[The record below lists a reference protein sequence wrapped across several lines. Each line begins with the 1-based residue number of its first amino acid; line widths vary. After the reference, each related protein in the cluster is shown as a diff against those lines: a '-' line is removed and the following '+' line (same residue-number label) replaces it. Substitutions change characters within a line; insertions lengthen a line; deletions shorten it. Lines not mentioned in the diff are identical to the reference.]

1 MFRSSSPAVHGGN
14 LSTWLKAVTTPFL
27 PKDASNLQHL
37 NQEQLDTEPDELM
50 AHDPTQ
56 SYNYKELARILGSLV
71 HILVTQAWL
80 SEWSNIDL
88 EQQAATLMLQA
99 EEAWKDQA
107 RTQSRLDQ
115 LLLETQNQPEKEDGT
130 DPELQKEVERLQNAL
145 QDLRLDTDQRGQL
158 EREAQKELNEKLQQ
172 CDTLLERAKTEL
184 KERDSKARA
193 CEKHLQAARAK
204 IDKLTLQR
212 DELQDELDTV
222 HAELK
227 HSYRLQSGWNRE
239 THTIE
244 FLPAR
249 HSNPF
254 SQEPRAEKGGVSPWL
269 KTSPASFQE
278 YLSATEGGEPFQRT
292 HATKPCTAPR
302 ELDKLARNIPT
313 FNPDP
318 AGGHDVHAYLQ
329 DIDFHL
335 QTVANVTALDKLY
348 LLRITSRRDV
358 HRILDRQP
366 ETVKVDY
373 QQLRKTLILEFSD
386 PDSDHGLLNTIDLK
400 QGQLENPQ
408 TFYSQLLKA
417 YFGAHNE
424 PGMEQDVNFKT
435 LFLRNLHASWSFH
448 LGVSACPRSMSTQE
462 LRDLAHKAY
471 TKQKTISE
479 KTVKNPTI
487 YSVSEHCSELTLEGA
502 PQHHSHRPFYRE
514 SRPFQATRGPH
525 NRGGARPKHQ
535 SKRYERFW
543 DRRPKKSRSPPSR
556 TQSPDSLQW
565 NHSRHDTGKLNP
577 EHTSEK
583 HRAAT
588 SETAEILRVLKE
600 LLYMKTR
607 KEDKKDEP
615 DILCLSIRTETNTLS
630 NCHLTEP
637 STPNTARHPQT
648 TELTVTSQGDSITQ
662 APQLTAAHPERDS
675 TVPHTRY
682 HNPKVPENAVLA
694 TCLRSELHETGP
706 NHPSIVT
713 PAPMPT
719 FLGNLVEKGVGRK
732 LHLNITLGKG
742 VRMEALIDTGSHL
755 TVISSQLFKRLQ
767 FEAKRQDRTLTP
779 QTCELNVQS
788 YSQNDIRFDKV
799 ASIHLTI
806 GPMSLVHPVYISPM
820 DTYPLLIGK
829 DLLDRFE
836 PLLDFKQ
843 LKVWAQVR
851 ETLPLQPHRS
861 PVTDCQV
868 TEVTGTPTEPD
879 CQVTE
884 LTGTPAA
891 SHGYTA
897 STTNQGSS
905 LLLCTLVNEQG
916 MVVPA
921 YTKGFAVR
929 LNMRCGRT
937 LNHMLGFFQPS
948 PECVELRLTLE
959 ATPLTEVSSHI
970 VYILCNNWTVTDINI
985 PKAYRLGWLVSHDF
999 HDFERVRPVI
1009 GPISPALIPEGNTD
1023 NTLFTAPFKFI
1034 AITSVMSVTK
1044 DQVCRT
1050 ELTEDQHLAVYTVS
1064 HQSVGETDEPA
1075 TPLNTKPTDD
1085 TPMEEPYPGF
1095 ESPVQRI
1102 LQDANALQ
1110 SDTVRQG
1117 LRQVLYKFKE
1127 SCAKDSLDCG
1137 LTNLHM
1143 VHIPTHPDAPPTFVK
1158 QYKIPI
1164 ASQEPVQEIIESML
1178 EKGVIRPSNSTYSAP
1193 IWHVLKPNGEW

>member
-14 LSTWLKAVTTPFL
+14 PSTWLKAVTTPFL

-37 NQEQLDTEPDELM
+37 NQEQLDTEPDELT

-71 HILVTQAWL
+71 HILVTQRR
-80 SEWSNIDL
+80 
-88 EQQAATLMLQA
+88 
-99 EEAWKDQA
+99 EAWKDQA

-115 LLLETQNQPEKEDGT
+115 LLLETQNQPEKEDAT

-193 CEKHLQAARAK
+193 
-204 IDKLTLQR
+204 
-212 DELQDELDTV
+212 
-222 HAELK
+222 
-227 HSYRLQSGWNRE
+227 Y
-239 THTIE
+239 
-244 FLPAR
+244 
-249 HSNPF
+249 
-254 SQEPRAEKGGVSPWL
+254 
-269 KTSPASFQE
+269 
-278 YLSATEGGEPFQRT
+278 
-292 HATKPCTAPR
+292 
-302 ELDKLARNIPT
+302 
-313 FNPDP
+313 
-318 AGGHDVHAYLQ
+318 
-329 DIDFHL
+329 
-335 QTVANVTALDKLY
+335 
-348 LLRITSRRDV
+348 
-358 HRILDRQP
+358 
-366 ETVKVDY
+366 
-373 QQLRKTLILEFSD
+373 
-386 PDSDHGLLNTIDLK
+386 SDHGLLNAMDLK
-400 QGQLENPQ
+400 QGRLENPQ
-408 TFYSQLLKA
+408 TFYSQLRKA
-417 YFGAHNE
+417 YFGARNE

-448 LGVSACPRSMSTQE
+448 LGVSACPCSMSTQE
-462 LRDLAHKAY
+462 SWDLAHKAY

-514 SRPFQATRGPH
+514 SRPFQASRGLH

-556 TQSPDSLQW
+556 TQSPDSRQW
-565 NHSRHDTGKLNP
+565 NHSRHDT
-577 EHTSEK
+577 
-583 HRAAT
+583 
-588 SETAEILRVLKE
+588 
-600 LLYMKTR
+600 
-607 KEDKKDEP
+607 DKKDEPP

-682 HNPKVPENAVLA
+682 NNPKVPENAVLA

-742 VRMEALIDTGSHL
+742 VSMEALINTGSDL

-905 LLLCTLVNEQG
+905 SLLCTLVNEQG
-916 MVVPA
+916 TVIPA
-921 YTKGFAVR
+921 YTKGVAAR
-929 LNMRCGRT
+929 LNMRCGQT
-937 LNHMLGFFQPS
+937 LNHTLGFFQPS
-948 PECVELRLTLE
+948 PECVELGLTLE

-1009 GPISPALIPEGNTD
+1009 GPIPPALIPEGSTD
-1023 NTLFTAPFKFI
+1023 KTLFTAPFKFI

-1064 HQSVGETDEPA
+1064 HQSVSETDEPA

-1085 TPMEEPYPGF
+1085 TPMEKPYPCF

-1164 ASQEPVQEIIESML
+1164 ASHEPVQEMIESML
-1178 EKGVIRPSNSTYSAP
+1178 EKGVIRPRNSTYSAP
-1193 IWHVLKPNGEW
+1193 IWPVLKPNGE